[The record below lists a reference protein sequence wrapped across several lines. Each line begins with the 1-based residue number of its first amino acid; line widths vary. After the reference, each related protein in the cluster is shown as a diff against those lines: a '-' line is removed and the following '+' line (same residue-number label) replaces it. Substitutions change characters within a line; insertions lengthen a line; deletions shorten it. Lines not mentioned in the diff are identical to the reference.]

1 MNYEK
6 LYKNAVNFFKQQSFN
21 GEYTEVHHITPRYAG
36 GGNEDDNLVR
46 VTYRQHIFLHKVLWM
61 IYRNPQDKAAVRLMS
76 GIPVDKKLE
85 LCSMAGQIGGAKNR
99 DSGWISELGKRQ
111 GVITGKAMVESGH
124 LDSIRHLANNE
135 TQIMKVKEL
144 GIKNRDS
151 GQLERIRH
159 LAHQA
164 NREKDWSV
172 EEREAARQ
180 RQYKLLDEDPDYI
193 ERLRSQQLLAIQAK
207 EKLGLERSEK
217 ILNKEVFKEE
227 FLHKTS
233 SRSKSYFVS
242 PTGLVFESPNFAAK
256 YYGEDE
262 NAYIIESWCKN
273 FKFGWKVVPKPA
285 KN

>member
-36 GGNEDDNLVR
+36 GGDEDDNLVR

-61 IYRNPQDKAAVRLMS
+61 LYRNPQDKAAIRLMS

-85 LCSMAGQIGGAKNR
+85 LCSMAGKIGGARNR
-99 DSGWISELGKRQ
+99 DSGWISGLGSEY
-111 GVITGKAMVESGH
+111 GKVYGKLNVESGF

-135 TQIMKVKEL
+135 TQLRKVTEL

-151 GQLERIRH
+151 GQLEKIRH
-159 LAHQA
+159 LGHQA
-164 NREKDWSV
+164 NREREWSEAEKD
-172 EEREAARQ
+172 AARQ
-180 RQYKLLDEDPDYI
+180 RQYKRLEDDPEYI
-193 ERLRSQQLLAIQAK
+193 ERLRNQQSLAVQAK
-207 EKLGLERSEK
+207 ERIGMERSEK
-217 ILNKEVFKEE
+217 IINKEVFKEE

-242 PTGLVFESPNFAAK
+242 PTGLVFESPIFAAK

-273 FKFGWKVVPKPA
+273 FKFGWKVIPKPA